1 MANLDL
7 ELPADDWLDH
17 AERLGDQA
25 AAGTAVQGQP
35 EGVVLWCMW
44 GEGRG
49 IGGPVGVRCM
59 RVKNLETRRR
69 GRRRESPA
77 AVRDKSCVLKPWWTS
92 SSLSVV

>member
-35 EGVVLWCMW
+35 VGVVLWCVW
-44 GEGRG
+44 GGGGGEGSWSQ
-49 IGGPVGVRCM
+49 IHESEE
-59 RVKNLETRRR
+59 LEN
-69 GRRRESPA
+69 
-77 AVRDKSCVLKPWWTS
+77 
-92 SSLSVV
+92 